1 MKQNNSILLDSL
13 NYRWKK
19 RNGIYY
25 FGADWDQPFSA
36 FNTAERKQYLRPF
49 MTSLILFDEIYI
61 TTQHLEEFIA
71 LFGIKDA
78 HFLFTNNCIRIID
91 DGGTS
96 VGFLPNGDNNLLMN
110 FSESSFLKID
120 AIEKRLLEQY
130 KGHSERLLLKPLVFK
145 AEAFKTEIDGAW
157 FSHLAQEEI
166 YSDFRNKNIT
176 EFLRFQNTYDNTIVK
191 NEDIVP
197 LMRLNYANKSLI
209 YQSELN
215 IKNLSTESS
224 IQNLVNIKVNPILN
238 QKKSEPLELF
248 SKIIKDKQIP
258 DLTDLYT
265 QNLITIE
272 EIISLKNNIS
282 GKKFRDWFESSDY
295 DKAKIYRELLSRPKG
310 ITDLIL
316 TKFVRWSIPTLTG
329 IINPILGAV
338 ASSVDSFIVD
348 KILKGWHP
356 NFFLD
361 DILSAKINSVLKEQE
376 QLNQTKLAEN
386 KFGRKIGRNELCP
399 CESGV
404 KYKNCCMKK

>member
-1 MKQNNSILLDSL
+1 LNNSILIDSL

-25 FGADWDQPFSA
+25 FGTDWGQMFSPFNS
-36 FNTAERKQYLRPF
+36 AERKQYLRPF
-49 MTSLILFDEIYI
+49 VTSLILFDEIYI

-78 HFLFTNNCIRIID
+78 HFLFTNNCIKIID

-96 VGFLPNGDNNLLMN
+96 VGFLPNEGNNLLMN
-110 FSESSFLKID
+110 FSEGSFLKID

-130 KGHSERLLLKPLVFK
+130 KGQSERLLLKPLMFK
-145 AEAFKTEIDGAW
+145 VESIKTEIDGAW
-157 FSHLAQEEI
+157 FGHLAQQEI
-166 YSDFRNKNIT
+166 CADFRNKNVT
-176 EFLRFQNTYDNTIVK
+176 EFLRFQNNYDNTIVK

-224 IQNLVNIKVNPILN
+224 IQNLVNIKVSPFIN

-248 SKIIKDKQIP
+248 SNIINDKQIP

-265 QNLITIE
+265 RHLITIE
-272 EIISLKNNIS
+272 EIISLKNDIS

-329 IINPILGAV
+329 IINPILGA
-338 ASSVDSFIVD
+338 AAALVDSFIVD

-361 DILSAKINSVLKEQE
+361 DVLSAKISLVLKEQE
-376 QLNQTKLAEN
+376 QLKRINLIES

-399 CESGV
+399 CESGN